1 MDLVVVHGPPGI
13 GKRTIAEELVGRT
26 RYGLLAAHH
35 IGCAIGP
42 VFGWGSRPFNELRD
56 SIFPVIVERA
66 IEEAL
71 PGLVFTFI
79 FEPTVRIEQ
88 FDVLARDA
96 RRSGG
101 RSLFVGLTCA
111 REEHL
116 TRAVDASRAPLL
128 KWSDADELDA
138 ALDAGLFDFP
148 QLPEVS
154 VVLDTT
160 GRTPGESA
168 DAITRQLATV

>member
-1 MDLVVVHGPPGI
+1 MDLVVLHGPPGI

-26 RYGLLAAHH
+26 GFGLLAAHH
-35 IGCAIGP
+35 LGCAIGP
-42 VFGWGSRPFNELRD
+42 VFGWGSPTFNEVRD
-56 SIFPVIVERA
+56 SIFPAIVERA

-79 FEPTVRIEQ
+79 FEPTVRVEQ
-88 FDVLARDA
+88 FEVLARDA

-101 RSLFVGLTCA
+101 RSLFVGLTCD

-116 TRAVDASRAPLL
+116 KRAVDASRAPLL
-128 KWSDADELDA
+128 KWTDADGLGA

-148 QLPEVS
+148 HLPEVS

-160 GRTPGESA
+160 GRSPEESA
-168 DAITRQLATV
+168 DEITRQLAAV